1 MNTIIP
7 GTVKDLKL
15 GDFFYLPN
23 ADHKG
28 TRCNIPYACFGIE
41 EDGITAKGLLENPI
55 SGKIGEFFLPNS
67 AEVEI
72 VAD

>member
-1 MNTIIP
+1 MP
-7 GTVKDLKL
+7 GTVKDLNI

-28 TRCNIPYACFGIE
+28 TRCNVPYACFGRE
-41 EDGITAKGLLENPI
+41 EDGITAKGLLETRI
-55 SGKIGEFFLPNS
+55 GSKIGEFYLPNFT
-67 AEVEI
+67 EVEI